1 MHYAYKM
8 CIFRFVCMFTYM
20 FLYIIFIHL
29 AEGGGSGFIGRHLT
43 KVLKDKGMTVT
54 MVSREAGPSR
64 ITWVSV
70 CCNSL
75 CT

>member
-1 MHYAYKM
+1 MLTRCVYLGLCACLH
-8 CIFRFVCMFTYM
+8 M